1 MPDINEQSFAAG
13 PDANTAKTRPARP
26 WRDRIAAPVWR
37 FKPALPPANV
47 VRALKADIIPR
58 IFHAFRPAPPQPP
71 SAPAP
76 VQETTQVQAFAA
88 LVLGHDDKAAFVYV
102 EQLRARGESVESIFL
117 DLLAPT
123 ARRLGELWETDESDF
138 ASVTLA
144 VGRLQ
149 SILRHLG
156 DAFVRESSPYEC
168 GESALLTVVP
178 GEQHSF
184 GLSMAA
190 EFFRRAGW
198 NLCTGPFT
206 SHHELTS
213 LAQNH
218 WFDIV
223 GFSVSSDR
231 RLDELKRGI
240 QDIRRDSR
248 NRHIGVILGGP
259 MIIAHP
265 ELVAAIGAD
274 MMSPD
279 AITAP
284 REAHELI
291 ERMTGR
297 GRNQQGGD
305 P

>member
-1 MPDINEQSFAAG
+1 MPDVNEQSFATG
-13 PDANTAKTRPARP
+13 TDASAAKTRSVRP
-26 WRDRIAAPVWR
+26 WRDRIAAPVWQ
-37 FKPALPPANV
+37 FKPALPPVNV

-58 IFHAFRPAPPQPP
+58 IFHAFRPGSPLTVAAPL
-71 SAPAP
+71 P
-76 VQETTQVQAFAA
+76 VQEPSQVQAFAA
-88 LVLGHDDKAAFVYV
+88 LVLGYDDSAAFVYV
-102 EQLRARGESVESIFL
+102 EQLRARGASVETIFL

-123 ARRLGELWETDESDF
+123 ARHLGELWEMDQSDF

-149 SILRHLG
+149 SILRQLG
-156 DAFVRESSPYEC
+156 DAFVREASQYEC
-168 GESALLTVVP
+168 GESALLTVIP

-184 GLSMAA
+184 GLSMVA

-206 SHHELTS
+206 SHQELTA
-213 LAQNH
+213 LVQYH
-218 WFDIV
+218 WFDVV

-240 QDIRRDSR
+240 RDIRRDSR

-279 AITAP
+279 ATVAP

-297 GRNQQGGD
+297 GGTS
-305 P
+305 